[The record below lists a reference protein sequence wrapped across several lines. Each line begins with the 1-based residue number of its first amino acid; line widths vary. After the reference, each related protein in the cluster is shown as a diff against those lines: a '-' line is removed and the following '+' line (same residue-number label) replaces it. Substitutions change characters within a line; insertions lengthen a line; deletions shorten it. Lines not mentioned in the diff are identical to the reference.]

1 MKPPSE
7 NGRLHQQI
15 TLRDGRQ
22 LGFAE
27 HGGPTGRPVFYC
39 HGWPSSRLESSAL
52 SPVCAELGLRV
63 IAPDRPGCGLSDF
76 KAGRSV
82 PEWATDLSELA
93 DHLGVERFAVLGVSG
108 GGPYAAACAAKI
120 PQRVSAAA
128 LVCSM
133 APLDAPGI
141 TKGMVFTHL
150 CLLRFAQ
157 LLPRV
162 AQKIA
167 EPCMRAIWGKGAQA
181 IPRHIEDQLPELDQQ
196 VLASPEL
203 RAILTTSSQEAFR
216 HGPRG
221 PACDGMLY
229 SRPWGLR
236 LRDIRVPVHL
246 WHGERDIIVP
256 AAMGHYLTEAI
267 PDCRARF
274 LPEDGHF
281 SLPFNH
287 LREILADV
295 LMEP

>member
-1 MKPPSE
+1 
-7 NGRLHQQI
+7 
-15 TLRDGRQ
+15 
-22 LGFAE
+22 
-27 HGGPTGRPVFYC
+27 
-39 HGWPSSRLESSAL
+39 
-52 SPVCAELGLRV
+52 
-63 IAPDRPGCGLSDF
+63 
-76 KAGRSV
+76 
-82 PEWATDLSELA
+82 
-93 DHLGVERFAVLGVSG
+93 
-108 GGPYAAACAAKI
+108 
-120 PQRVSAAA
+120 
-128 LVCSM
+128 M

-141 TKGMVFTHL
+141 TKGMVFTHR

-196 VLASPEL
+196 ALASPEL

-236 LRDIRVPVHL
+236 LRDIRVPVNL

-256 AAMGHYLTEAI
+256 AAMGHYLTGAI

-295 LMEP
+295 LNEP